1 MKWETKNR
9 INNIN
14 QLNQT
19 RQKNKLLKNKPIE
32 EPKEERIEDEFGKQ
46 VDKYIELLEK
56 CQDIELSTYQ
66 MVLSK
71 LLYGEDTGLQEMK
84 MRIIKESEGK

>member
-14 QLNQT
+14 QLNKT
-19 RQKNKLLKNKPIE
+19 RQKNKPIE
-32 EPKEERIEDEFGKQ
+32 EPKEEKIEDEFTKQ

-71 LLYGEDTGLQEMK
+71 LLYGEDTGFQEMK
-84 MRIIKESEGK
+84 MRIIKESEGR